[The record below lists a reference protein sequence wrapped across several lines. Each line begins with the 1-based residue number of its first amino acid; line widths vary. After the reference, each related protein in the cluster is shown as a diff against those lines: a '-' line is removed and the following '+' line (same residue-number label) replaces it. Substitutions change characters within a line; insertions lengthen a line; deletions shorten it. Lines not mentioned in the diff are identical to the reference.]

1 MGKIFASSGSRHSLA
16 RQASDSSRSQ
26 PRDPDEPPKLPPKV
40 NISRNESARS
50 SNATTTFK
58 SIYESRM
65 QNSARA
71 SAENVYFESNTS
83 TVYDPSLPEELKR
96 AVPAGLMFRDA
107 VRPFTPPSSGPK
119 LPEKSR
125 GNSGRGGNSGTP
137 PLTPGCK
144 QPTCGGK
151 RYDGENFN
159 LTAAEA
165 RQLMEAAPEDRR
177 EFLYGPGGV
186 FGPKG
191 PFSTPIVRYIC

>member
-1 MGKIFASSGSRHSLA
+1 M
-16 RQASDSSRSQ
+16 
-26 PRDPDEPPKLPPKV
+26 

-65 QNSARA
+65 QNSVRA

-96 AVPAGLMFRDA
+96 AVPAGLMFRDV
-107 VRPFTPPSSGPK
+107 VRPFTPPSVPK

-125 GNSGRGGNSGTP
+125 GNSGGRGANSGTP

-191 PFSTPIVRYIC
+191 PFSTPIVRCKR